1 VNNEVESYV
10 GELRELRERVKDLEV
25 RLNLPNN
32 KTFFYNILKKEE
44 KRIDF

>member
-10 GELRELRERVKDLEV
+10 GELRELRERVKELEV

-32 KTFFYNILKKEE
+32 ETFFYNILKERE
-44 KRIDF
+44 KKD